1 MRRGRF
7 IHRCLKSTYHHSAF
21 NQAKLVNGVDALRDI
36 SEFRFSKALRP
47 FSFAVA
53 LMSCAIGI
61 RLAML
66 DGYSDIQRAILI
78 LVAGLLAQAGV
89 NLINDMGDWQ
99 DLKRGQSQPI
109 LALVKRNFI
118 IGLACF
124 ALAAILASVLIQQAH
139 QTLLWICMIGLV
151 GAIGYALPPIDL
163 KSRGLAVAFVFWLM
177 GVFMVCGSYLAM
189 GGGWRLSVL
198 LNAVPISLLV
208 SALLL
213 ANEIRDY
220 EQDKQRNLK
229 TLSVRIG
236 LTRARSLYL
245 SLVIL
250 TILLTILLY
259 LSGFLANPLW
269 LIPSLFFLRKP
280 LSLLSATEGERSALP
295 PLTAKFLLIFGSL
308 YLFALT

>member
-1 MRRGRF
+1 M
-7 IHRCLKSTYHHSAF
+7 S
-21 NQAKLVNGVDALRDI
+21 VV
-36 SEFRFSKALRP
+36 SEFRFAKALRP

-53 LMSCAIGI
+53 LISCAIGI
-61 RLAML
+61 RLAVI
-66 DGYSDIQRAILI
+66 DGYGDIQRALLI
-78 LVAGLLAQAGV
+78 VVAGLLAQAGV

-99 DLKRGQSQPI
+99 DLKREQTQPI
-109 LALVKRNFI
+109 LASVKCNFL

-124 ALAAILASVLIQQAH
+124 ALAAILASILIQQAH
-139 QTLLWICMIGLV
+139 QALLWICIIGLV

-163 KSRGLAVAFVFWLM
+163 KSRGLAVALVFWLM
-177 GVFMVCGSYLAM
+177 GVLMVYGSYLAM

-220 EQDKQRNLK
+220 EEDKQRDLK

-236 LTRARSLYL
+236 LSRARSLYL

-250 TILLTILLY
+250 TVLIPILLY

-280 LSLLSATEGERSALP
+280 LISLSATEGERAALP
-295 PLTAKFLLIFGSL
+295 PLTAQFLLIFGSL